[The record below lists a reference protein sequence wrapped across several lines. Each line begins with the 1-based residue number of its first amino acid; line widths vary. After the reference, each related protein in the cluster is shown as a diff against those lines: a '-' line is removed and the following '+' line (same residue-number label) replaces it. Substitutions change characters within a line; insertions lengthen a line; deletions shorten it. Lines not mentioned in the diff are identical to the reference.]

1 MARGNRNKIY
11 ELMAQTKKENLIE
24 TAKRIQNYTLQYKEI
39 YMLNLN
45 MTREDRKKL
54 DTLTYEL
61 AKELLVIAKAFP
73 NPNMI
78 DEKVE
83 EFKNILTSE
92 SKQ

>member
-1 MARGNRNKIY
+1 
-11 ELMAQTKKENLIE
+11 MAQTKKENLIE

-61 AKELLVIAKAFP
+61 AKELLIIAKAFP